1 MDFYC
6 DSAGEDIPEDLNK
19 WCARDSVL
27 QEIANIIFF
36 IGTIVISLCSLSTF
50 VLVACKRKVRD
61 KHFIVLIVSLFLASV
76 FFSIRGYAL
85 VIEHR
90 ELETFGT
97 PRIIVNSLGMSCYV
111 LAYWAFSSKYI
122 ETSYVLPSVLNRAS
136 IDFRKKGSISDSI
149 EADQLERS
157 YVRL

>member
-61 KHFIVLIVSLFLASV
+61 KHFIVLLTCLFLSSV

-85 VIEHR
+85 AIEHR
-90 ELETFGT
+90 KSDSFGA
-97 PRIIVNSLGMSCYV
+97 PRVITNSLGMTCYV
-111 LAYWAFSSKYI
+111 LAYWTFSSKYI

-136 IDFRKKGSISDSI
+136 IDFRKKGSLSDSMDI
-149 EADQLERS
+149 DQLERS
-157 YVRL
+157 